1 VDGTGFVYDI
11 MLTKVDT
18 LTNSNE
24 RINLT
29 IFESNTASPRTYAT
43 NLHFAGTGKCPMNNV
58 LAAIGCNLNTAMR
71 VFRQAFQEKTGC
83 NWDDRLKAYNERI
96 RARQEDL
103 ERYGA
108 IRGGSLESRSRA
120 AEDAVPFAHRPFE
133 YMPPKNAKGLLPDGT
148 DEVPEAVRL
157 LREQPD
163 ETERVGDTM
172 AAETIDLDMLLN
184 GTGPDF
190 DATSLP
196 VEDHQFEFGPLPF
209 ETLPF
214 ETQAD
219 QTQLAVGIGEDLL
232 NLEDHAH
239 ENKRK
244 RGDSEDV
251 EGGEEEAPVAR
262 KASAEHSE

>member
-1 VDGTGFVYDI
+1 

-29 IFESNTASPRTYAT
+29 IFESNIASPRSYAT
-43 NLHFAGTGKCPMNNV
+43 NLHFAGTGKCPMNNI

-83 NWDDRLKAYNERI
+83 NWDDRLKAHNERV
-96 RARQEDL
+96 RARLDDL
-103 ERYGA
+103 KRYGA

-120 AEDAVPFAHRPFE
+120 AEDAVPFANRLFE
-133 YMPPKNAKGLLPDGT
+133 YLPPKNAKGLLPDGR
-148 DEVPEAVRL
+148 DEVPDVVRL
-157 LREQPD
+157 MREEEQPAHID
-163 ETERVGDTM
+163 LVDDGT
-172 AAETIDLDMLLN
+172 AAETIDLDTLPN
-184 GTGPDF
+184 GTGPDDF
-190 DATSLP
+190 DATDLPSEGPQFIFDSLP
-196 VEDHQFEFGPLPF
+196 FD
-209 ETLPF
+209 TLPY

-232 NLEDHAH
+232 NLDSDQNAAVAH

-244 RGDSEDV
+244 RDDSDNVDED
-251 EGGEEEAPVAR
+251 EYEAPVAK
-262 KASAEHSE
+262 KAATELE